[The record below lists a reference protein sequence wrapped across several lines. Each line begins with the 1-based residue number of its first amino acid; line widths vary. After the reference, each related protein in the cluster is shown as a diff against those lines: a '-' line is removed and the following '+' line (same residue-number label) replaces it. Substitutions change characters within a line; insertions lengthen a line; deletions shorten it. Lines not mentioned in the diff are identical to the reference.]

1 MSGLRG
7 IYSPLLIAGDCE
19 GTSRYNTS
27 RISHLRAEPR
37 EIKINP
43 ALDEP
48 NPDSFSVSRQA
59 STRRNESP
67 HHSEKYGCWSMRIPA
82 YLIPVLTS
90 KEPTIVRELTRTHTH
105 PRLMPAENGK
115 LKISREKPTSEYRL
129 GEGER

>member
-48 NPDSFSVSRQA
+48 NSDSFSVSGRQA
-59 STRRNESP
+59 LGGMSRP
-67 HHSEKYGCWSMRIPA
+67 IIPKSMEVGQCG
-82 YLIPVLTS
+82 YL
-90 KEPTIVRELTRTHTH
+90 H
-105 PRLMPAENGK
+105 
-115 LKISREKPTSEYRL
+115 ISYQF
-129 GEGER
+129 